1 MIIDL
6 HVHTSPRSSCSRID
20 PREMLAEA
28 QRIGLDGMCLT
39 EHHTVWSSRDIEE
52 LTKGHRIKVF
62 SGNEITTDQGDIL
75 VFGYDT
81 HIPDVIPIVELRREV
96 EGCGGLMIAAHPLRG
111 FKVFGIGQLQVT
123 ADHAIKRKVFRNV
136 DAIEV
141 RNGKLND
148 EENDMALQVSRQLG
162 LTGTAGSD
170 AHCLDELGK
179 WVTIFDRDIRNEKD
193 LIEEIRAGHF
203 TIASSRL

>member
-1 MIIDL
+1 MIIDI

-28 QRIGLDGMCLT
+28 QRIGLDGICLT
-39 EHHTVWSSRDIEE
+39 EHHNIWSSHDIKE
-52 LTKGHRIKVF
+52 LSNGYGIKVF

-81 HIPDVIPIVELRREV
+81 HIPDVIPIAELRKEV
-96 EGCGGLMIAAHPLRG
+96 EACGGLMIAAHPLRG

-123 ADHAIKRKVFRNV
+123 ASHAMKRKVFQYV

-141 RNGKLND
+141 RNGKLSD

-162 LTGTAGSD
+162 LTGTGGSD

-203 TIASSRL
+203 TIALSRL